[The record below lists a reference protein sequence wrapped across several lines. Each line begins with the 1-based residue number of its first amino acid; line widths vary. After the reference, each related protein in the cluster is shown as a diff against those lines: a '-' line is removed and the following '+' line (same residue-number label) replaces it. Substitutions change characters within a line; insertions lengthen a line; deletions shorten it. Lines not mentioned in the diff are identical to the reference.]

1 MSESILEKAI
11 ATTEEAANVKGGFL
25 QPAQARQFIDY
36 MFDQTVLGSQV
47 RTERV
52 NSDSAELTRIGVGQ
66 RLLRRATEAVDDG
79 VNVGVAFSKIALS
92 TQKFRLDWEL
102 STESLEDGIE
112 GEDFEDHVARLLA
125 RQVANDM
132 EDYAI
137 NGDTSLVATDPG
149 IGSLAGWGERLR
161 AYGHTVD
168 AGGGALDRNLLSRMM
183 RAVPRQHKQGRG
195 RMKYFASSN
204 AIQDLLDSEVS
215 LAASLN
221 QIADNQYPVGPLG
234 YITPRINGQLV
245 QEVPFMSDDKV
256 ATHSGAGAGDY
267 TEVWLTDPQN
277 LIWAVKREIQ
287 VFREF
292 KPKKDSIEY
301 TLYTRF
307 GTAVENGDAAV
318 VATNVKVGDPTDF
331 TGTP

>member
-1 MSESILEKAI
+1 MSNEILEKAI
-11 ATTEEAANVKGGFL
+11 ATSEADANKKGGFL
-25 QPAQARQFIDY
+25 APAQVNQFIDY

-47 RTERV
+47 RRETVRG
-52 NSDSAELTRIGVGQ
+52 DSAELTRIGVGR

-92 TQKFRLDWEL
+92 TSKFRLDWEL
-102 STESLEDGIE
+102 STESLEDGRE
-112 GEDFEDHVARLLA
+112 GTDFEDHIARLMA
-125 RQVANDM
+125 AQVAQDM

-137 NGDTSLVATDPG
+137 NGNTAVSADPG
-149 IGSLAGWGERLR
+149 IGTMPGWGQRLR
-161 AYGHTVD
+161 ATGHIYD
-168 AGGGALDRNLLSRMM
+168 AGGASLTRDVLSGMM
-183 RAVPRQHKQGRG
+183 KRVPRQHKQGRG
-195 RMKYFASSN
+195 RMKYFTSSN
-204 AIQDLLDSEVS
+204 AIQDLLDSEVA
-215 LAASLN
+215 LAASVDGKTV
-221 QIADNQYPVGPLG
+221 DNQYPVGPLG

-245 QEVPFMSDDKV
+245 QEVPFMSDDLV
-256 ATHSGAGAGDY
+256 GTHSAAGATDAVH

-287 VFREF
+287 VYREF

-318 VATNVKVGDPTDF
+318 VATNVAVSE
-331 TGTP
+331 